1 MADPASAMA
10 SSEPYKLIFD
20 VTREGFRAWW
30 FPAFGLLF
38 VALGVVGVIVE
49 RRFASRP
56 RRWPGALGVWAFLG
70 FSVLW
75 TFLSGFFSYREYAT
89 LVSAVE
95 QGTVQYVEGP
105 VQNFAP
111 MPANGPRRGALRGR
125 REALRVLDN
134 VAGAGFNDT
143 STEGGPMRPGLQVR
157 VGYVGDTIV
166 HLEVR

>member
-1 MADPASAMA
+1 MA

-20 VTREGFRAWW
+20 VTREGFRDWW

-111 MPANGPRRGALRGR
+111 MPANGHGVERFEVGGKRF
-125 REALRVLDN
+125 EYSHN
-134 VAGAGFNDT
+134 VASAGFNDT